1 MQKVDPSELGS
12 ESGAVE
18 PPASADASSIPPKVL
33 DKLLSIDGVKG
44 VGQAGPGRLVAYLET
59 RSGLSNLPD
68 RIEGFAVEARHTGT
82 VRLQG

>member
-18 PPASADASSIPPKVL
+18 PPASADASS
-33 DKLLSIDGVKG
+33 KLLSIDGVKG